1 MFALPLS
8 APPAPRRPSA
18 FDIGPASRVLVA
30 TIGTVM
36 TLLCVIA
43 IGRALAGITPEL
55 PHLRHAAIA
64 VHVVA
69 VIPAIPLGA
78 YVLLTRKGD
87 ARHRLLG
94 KIWLAL
100 MLVTAFSA
108 IFITS
113 GGGYGPIHV
122 FIPLTIFSAWRS
134 VATARRGN
142 IPAHKRQ
149 LVFTYVTGLVFPGLA
164 AFLLPGRLMNVM
176 LLG

>member
-1 MFALPLS
+1 MFALTLR
-8 APPAPRRPSA
+8 APFAPSKPSG

-30 TIGTVM
+30 SVGAVM
-36 TLLCVIA
+36 SLRGRSA
-43 IGRALAGITPEL
+43 IGRAIAGLTPEL
-55 PHLRHAAIA
+55 PHLRNVAIA
-64 VHVVA
+64 IHVVA
-69 VIPAIPLGA
+69 VLPAIPLGA
-78 YVLLTRKGD
+78 YVLLARKGD
-87 ARHRLLG
+87 ARHKQLG

-100 MLVTAFSA
+100 MLLTAFSA

-176 LLG
+176 LFG

>member
-1 MFALPLS
+1 MFALQLS

-18 FDIGPASRVLVA
+18 FDIGPASRALVA

-78 YVLLTRKGD
+78 YVLLTRKAMRGTGCW
-87 ARHRLLG
+87 AR
-94 KIWLAL
+94 
-100 MLVTAFSA
+100 
-108 IFITS
+108 S
-113 GGGYGPIHV
+113 G
-122 FIPLTIFSAWRS
+122 SR
-134 VATARRGN
+134 
-142 IPAHKRQ
+142 
-149 LVFTYVTGLVFPGLA
+149 
-164 AFLLPGRLMNVM
+164 
-176 LLG
+176 

>member
-1 MFALPLS
+1 MFAFALP
-8 APPAPRRPSA
+8 APFTARTPSA
-18 FDIGPASRVLVA
+18 FDIGPVSRALV
-30 TIGTVM
+30 TIVGTVM
-36 TLLCVIA
+36 TLLCVVA
-43 IGRALAGITPEL
+43 IGRALGGLTPEL
-55 PHLRHAAIA
+55 PRLRNVAIA
-64 VHVVA
+64 IHVMA

-134 VATARRGN
+134 VATARCGN

>member
-1 MFALPLS
+1 MFALTLR
-8 APPAPRRPSA
+8 APFAPSKPSGS
-18 FDIGPASRVLVA
+18 DIGPASRVLVA
-30 TIGTVM
+30 SVGAVM
-36 TLLCVIA
+36 SLLCLIA
-43 IGRALAGITPEL
+43 IGRALAGLTPEL
-55 PHLRHAAIA
+55 PHLRNVAIA
-64 VHVVA
+64 IHVVA
-69 VIPAIPLGA
+69 VLPAIPLGA
-78 YVLLTRKGD
+78 YVLLARKGD
-87 ARHRLLG
+87 ARHKQLG

-100 MLVTAFSA
+100 MLLTAFSA

-176 LLG
+176 LFG